1 MKTICLFTLLMA
13 APGMLV
19 AKNWREF
26 AGADPRTAG
35 VANPYE
41 GHEEAVRAGE
51 KLYLRYCATCHGT
64 RAEGSAQAPPLN
76 GAAVGSLPPGKLFWL
91 LRNGSLARGM
101 PSWSHLPP
109 EQRWQIVTFLK
120 TYMKESL
127 TWSKIPFSE
136 GSFSA
141 GSSSRSSSNSR
152 RCSRVSLEGVRT
164 SRWT

>member
-41 GHEEAVRAGE
+41 GQEEAVRAGE

-120 TYMKESL
+120 TYMK
-127 TWSKIPFSE
+127 
-136 GSFSA
+136 
-141 GSSSRSSSNSR
+141 
-152 RCSRVSLEGVRT
+152 
-164 SRWT
+164 